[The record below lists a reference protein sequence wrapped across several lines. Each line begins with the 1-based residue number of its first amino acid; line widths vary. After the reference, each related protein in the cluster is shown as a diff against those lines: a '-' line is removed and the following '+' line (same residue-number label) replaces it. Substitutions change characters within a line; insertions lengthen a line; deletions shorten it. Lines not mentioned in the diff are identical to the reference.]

1 MSSHYRNGNEQ
12 ATLHHVT
19 EKNNQL
25 TSNKQLKK
33 SETANVRLIFSLLV
47 RKILHLSNIISK
59 QNIDSHFNY
68 FKFLKQSIF
77 TVKDSVLI

>member
-1 MSSHYRNGNEQ
+1 MCKTSLRESKQLEHTVPYLFNTSALQLDQRNENGNEQ

-33 SETANVRLIFSLLV
+33 SETVNVRLIFSILV
-47 RKILHLSNIISK
+47 RKILNLSNIISK
-59 QNIDSHFNY
+59 
-68 FKFLKQSIF
+68 
-77 TVKDSVLI
+77 